1 MAREKRF
8 NDFTF
13 VEPTS
18 YLNEMHLGHVSFATS
33 ILILV
38 RYKRFMYISGF

>member
-8 NDFTF
+8 NDSTTF

-18 YLNEMHLGHVSFATS
+18 YLNEMHLGHVSFGTS

-38 RYKRFMYISGF
+38 LYKRFM

>member
-8 NDFTF
+8 NDSTF
-13 VEPTS
+13 VEPTG
-18 YLNEMHLGHVSFATS
+18 YLNEMHLGHVSFGTS

-38 RYKRFMYISGF
+38 LYKRFM